1 MISIEHDSRI
11 SCEPSEIRH
20 IECYVVIVEP
30 IKVSQVVGVG
40 GTLYNGQYGEA
51 LPEKGAFLR
60 LRVYKRVGISQVEV
74 YKRVGKSVI

>member
-30 IKVSQVVGVG
+30 IKVSQVLGVG
-40 GTLYNGQYGEA
+40 GYSLQWPIPGGSA
-51 LPEKGAFLR
+51 RKGCLFKAS
-60 LRVYKRVGISQVEV
+60 GI
-74 YKRVGKSVI
+74 